1 MKTGLRRLLALA
13 LGAGLLTANTYAAA
27 TTFTDVPTTYW
38 GYYYIDRPP
47 QRGWCPG
54 IGDNQYGPEQTLS
67 NAQFVTMIATCSI
80 RRRWPPNQNSS
91 GQWWYPYMAAAYS
104 AGILSNTTV
113 AQRRA
118 AARRLDRGHGE
129 RGDQP
134 L

>member
-38 GYYYIDRPP
+38 GYYYIDRAATE
-47 QRGWCPG
+47 GLVSG

-67 NAQFVTMIATCSI
+67 NAQFVTMICNMFYNGGGRQPEQLRPVVVSLHGRSLLGGHPEQHHCCPAP
-80 RRRWPPNQNSS
+80 RRR
-91 GQWWYPYMAAAYS
+91 
-104 AGILSNTTV
+104 
-113 AQRRA
+113 
-118 AARRLDRGHGE
+118 RRLDRGHGE
-129 RGDQP
+129 RRDQP

>member
-38 GYYYIDRPP
+38 GYYYIDRAATE
-47 QRGWCPG
+47 GLVSG

-67 NAQFVTMIATCSI
+67 NAQFVTMICNMFYKTAVAA
-80 RRRWPPNQNSS
+80 NQNSS

-113 AQRRA
+113 AQ
-118 AARRLDRGHGE
+118 
-129 RGDQP
+129 P